1 MGTAMAMAAPAR
13 MVGVT
18 VLRVL
23 SYNVRSM
30 RDDVDALGR
39 VMREI
44 APDVAIIQEAPRF
57 LRWRSK
63 CAALARRAGMVGVTG
78 GRASGANLVLSSLA
92 VGVTAR
98 HELAFTA
105 DKHLHHRGCAIAVLK
120 LSGSPFAVAGTH
132 LDLIEAPRLRHL
144 DELAVFA
151 EHNLPDN
158 APLIVGGDLNAVPG
172 SATWQRMQG
181 FGTDAFA
188 AVGTGDGFTYST
200 AAPVRRIDG
209 VFADPRLHPLKAE
222 VLDSTDI
229 RIASDH
235 RPLVV
240 EYLLPDGDA
249 AAATGRTAT
258 GR

>member
-1 MGTAMAMAAPAR
+1 MR
-13 MVGVT
+13 GVT
-18 VLRVL
+18 TLRLL

-30 RDDVDALGR
+30 RDDVDALAR

-92 VGVTAR
+92 VQVLDT

-105 DKHLHHRGCAIAVLK
+105 DRHLHHRGAAVAVLK
-120 LSGSPFAVAGTH
+120 LAGARFAVAGTH
-132 LDLIEAPRLRHL
+132 LDLIEEPRLRHL
-144 DELAVFA
+144 DELAAFA
-151 EHNLPDN
+151 ARTLPRD
-158 APLIVGGDLNAVPG
+158 APLIVGGDLNAVPS
-172 SATWQRMQG
+172 SATWQRMQL

-188 AVGTGDGFTYST
+188 AVGVGDGFTYST
-200 AAPVRRIDG
+200 RAPVRRIDG
-209 VFADPRLHPLKAE
+209 VFADSRVRPVKAE
-222 VLDSTDI
+222 TIDSADV

-240 EYLLPDGDA
+240 EYLLPETGTGTETDA
-249 AAATGRTAT
+249 GTNAGTGANTHA
-258 GR
+258 

>member
-1 MGTAMAMAAPAR
+1 
-13 MVGVT
+13 
-18 VLRVL
+18 
-23 SYNVRSM
+23 M

-78 GRASGANLVLSSLA
+78 GRATGANLVLSSLA
-92 VGVTAR
+92 VEVTAR
-98 HELAFTA
+98 HELAFTT

-120 LSGSPFAVAGTH
+120 LAGSPFAIAGTH

-144 DELAVFA
+144 DELADFA
-151 EHNLPDN
+151 ERNLPQN
-158 APLIVGGDLNAVPG
+158 APLIVGGDLNAAPG
-172 SATWQRMQG
+172 SATWQRMLR
-181 FGTDAFA
+181 FGADAFA
-188 AVGTGDGFTYST
+188 EVGSGDGFTYST
-200 AAPVRRIDG
+200 ADPVRRIDG
-209 VFADPRLHPLKAE
+209 VFADPRLRPVRTE
-222 VLDSTDI
+222 VIDSADI

-240 EYLLPDGDA
+240 EYLLPDIDSD
-249 AAATGRTAT
+249 TGNHSGTNT
-258 GR
+258 VPNLGTL